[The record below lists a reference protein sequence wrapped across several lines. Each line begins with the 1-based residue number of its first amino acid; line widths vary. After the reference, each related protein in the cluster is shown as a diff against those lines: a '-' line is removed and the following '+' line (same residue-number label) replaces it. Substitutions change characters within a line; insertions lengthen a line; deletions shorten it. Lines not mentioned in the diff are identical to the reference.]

1 MKCTVMNSLM
11 TSLKRHHFLMPVFQ
25 PNGILNGFSVY
36 KVPYINNG
44 LLSQKYYKISSI
56 NRFCSN
62 NPKGN
67 GLPKLTDLPIVYW
80 PSFFKYA
87 KNNILSK
94 YIIQQRYDQ
103 EFDLD
108 KFILGSREAVGVVSN
123 YISKGDLK
131 SLKDLVTPDVVAEMS
146 QNLTKFSLK
155 QVMELK
161 INPEDMYMCFPY
173 EVGIIFPDDNDNDI
187 RFVEI
192 TMCYHVLSGFKEIA
206 ASPDYSL
213 QLINFEDNIY
223 ILNYRFFKDFSKG
236 KADSEWIINGLNHC
250 KPLISDYHVGSK

>member
-1 MKCTVMNSLM
+1 MNCSVMTCFMRL
-11 TSLKRHHFLMPVFQ
+11 LKRPNFLMPVFQ
-25 PNGILNGFSVY
+25 LNSVLNGLSVY
-36 KVPYINNG
+36 KVRGFHNRPFNRIDSN
-44 LLSQKYYKISSI
+44 ISGR
-56 NRFCSN
+56 NRFCSSQ
-62 NPKGN
+62 PRGN

-80 PSFFKYA
+80 PSFLKYA
-87 KNNILSK
+87 KNAILSRF
-94 YIIQQRYDQ
+94 IIQQRYDQ
-103 EFDLD
+103 GFDLEQ
-108 KFILGSREAVGVVSN
+108 FILGSREAVGVVSS

-146 QNLTKFSLK
+146 QNLSKFSLK
-155 QVMELK
+155 QVLELK
-161 INPEDMYMCFPY
+161 INPQDMYMCFPY
-173 EVGIIFPDDNDNDI
+173 EVGIILPEDDDNDL

-236 KADSEWIINGLNHC
+236 RANSQWIINGLNHC
-250 KPLISDYHVGSK
+250 KPLISNYSDRSN